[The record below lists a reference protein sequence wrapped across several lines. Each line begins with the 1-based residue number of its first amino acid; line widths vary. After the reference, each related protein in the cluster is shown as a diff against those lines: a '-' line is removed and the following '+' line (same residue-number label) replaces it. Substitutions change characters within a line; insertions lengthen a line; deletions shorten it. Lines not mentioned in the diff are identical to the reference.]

1 MEDVLRYLGI
11 KGELTEELKED
22 ISLMQN
28 KARSLQPTHVSAY
41 FSIIQ
46 HNNGCYLQGTDINL
60 CGNLAKKQFSS
71 CRGVVVVLATLT
83 LKSELLLK
91 QVFAVSPSKAVI
103 LDAVL
108 TDQLEKYL
116 DGIEEELKVTY
127 GDIKG
132 RISCGYGD
140 LDISMQKAL
149 YVLLD
154 GQRIGVKLHDS
165 FMLTPNKS
173 VIALIGVV

>member
-11 KGELTEELKED
+11 KSGITEELKED

-28 KARSLQPTHVSAY
+28 KARSLQPTYLSAY
-41 FSIIQ
+41 FSII
-46 HNNGCYLQGTDINL
+46 HNNNGCFLQGTDVNL

-91 QVFAVSPSKAVI
+91 QVFAISPSKAVV

-108 TDQLEKYL
+108 TDKLEKYL
-116 DGIEEELKVTY
+116 DGIEEELKITY

-140 LDISMQKAL
+140 LDISIQKAL
-149 YVLLD
+149 FDLID
-154 GQRIGVKLHDS
+154 GQRIGVKIHDS

-173 VIALIGVV
+173 VIALIGVL